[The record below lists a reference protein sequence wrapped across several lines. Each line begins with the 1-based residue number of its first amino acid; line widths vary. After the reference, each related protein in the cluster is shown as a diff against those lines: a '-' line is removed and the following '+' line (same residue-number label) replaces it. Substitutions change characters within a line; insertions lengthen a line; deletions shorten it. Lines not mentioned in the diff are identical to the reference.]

1 MGGGANSL
9 PDDFDHGKFFE
20 GLEPREVLRVP
31 GTTDLFE
38 SWAAHDRDSA
48 LAMALRAAADAPPG
62 SVDLTFSVFQGV
74 CKLEGEESAAAWLSE
89 SLAPLPEN
97 DRARILSRFFEHRQ
111 PPSPDAYRDVLAGLG
126 NDADRIHFGATVL
139 NPRLPAEQ
147 FVSYLD
153 GIPSMD
159 LRAGILEASSR
170 KWAEKPRSDEQ
181 SATYRARFEA
191 LATAA
196 GLTGEAR
203 TRVMAPWP

>member
-1 MGGGANSL
+1 L
-9 PDDFDHGKFFE
+9 
-20 GLEPREVLRVP
+20 
-31 GTTDLFE
+31 
-38 SWAAHDRDSA
+38 
-48 LAMALRAAADAPPG
+48 ALRAAADAPPG

-74 CKLEGEESAAAWLSE
+74 CKLEGEEAAAAWLSE

-97 DRARILSRFFEHRQ
+97 DRARILSGFFEHRH

-126 NDADRIHFGATVL
+126 SDAERIHFGAAVL
-139 NPRLPAEQ
+139 NPRLEVEQ

-170 KWAEKPRSDEQ
+170 KCAEKPRSDEQ
-181 SATYRARFEA
+181 SASYRARFEA
-191 LATAA
+191 LADAA